1 MPCRIL
7 ADENVDRRVV
17 PRLEADGHNVVHVD
31 ESDLLEKGTDDRSIA
46 ACSLENDRLV
56 LTSDDDFLREF
67 DEAAY
72 AGLLFV
78 EDDSLT
84 YREIGEAV
92 TAIASMI
99 PQENV
104 ETVYVTRSWL

>member
-1 MPCRIL
+1 MSYRIL

-17 PRLEADGHNVVHVD
+17 PRLAADGHDVVHID
-31 ESDLLEKGTDDRSIA
+31 ESDQLEKGTDDRSIA
-46 ACSLENDRLV
+46 AYSLESDRLV
-56 LTSDDDFLREF
+56 LTGDDDFLREF
-67 DEAAY
+67 ETAAY
-72 AGLLFV
+72 AGLLFL

-99 PQENV
+99 PQEDV